1 MMTDR
6 LSHYCGSNV
15 FLSFI
20 QKKELWLTSLM
31 QSNDSM
37 EGTGMRSHWLNR
49 LPDTTPQDKL
59 IKKGLATCLNVA
71 WHEKEALGVCFSEE
85 RDLLSQWRGYAND
98 GAGFSITFDRA
109 ILEKI
114 PRKTDLVTSLS
125 FSKISYGFED
135 NTEIA
140 PVVKQ
145 LADAFMAD
153 AKKYTE
159 GNGFGSLSIDFGPN
173 GEKHSIFIDAAK
185 SLFTVKN
192 GAFKE
197 EKEWRLFA
205 FENLNT
211 IKGIQ
216 YRVSRE
222 ALSPYLPLSIPTE
235 AIVGITLGPTNTT
248 TEHVVKA
255 ALTQNGLERVWVRTS
270 NASYRNK

>member
-125 FSKISYGFED
+125 FSKYHMALKTTPKLHLLLNNSQMLSWRMLK
-135 NTEIA
+135 NTQRA
-140 PVVKQ
+140 
-145 LADAFMAD
+145 MA
-153 AKKYTE
+153 
-159 GNGFGSLSIDFGPN
+159 LV
-173 GEKHSIFIDAAK
+173 H
-185 SLFTVKN
+185 
-192 GAFKE
+192 
-197 EKEWRLFA
+197 
-205 FENLNT
+205 
-211 IKGIQ
+211 
-216 YRVSRE
+216 
-222 ALSPYLPLSIPTE
+222 
-235 AIVGITLGPTNTT
+235 
-248 TEHVVKA
+248 
-255 ALTQNGLERVWVRTS
+255 
-270 NASYRNK
+270 